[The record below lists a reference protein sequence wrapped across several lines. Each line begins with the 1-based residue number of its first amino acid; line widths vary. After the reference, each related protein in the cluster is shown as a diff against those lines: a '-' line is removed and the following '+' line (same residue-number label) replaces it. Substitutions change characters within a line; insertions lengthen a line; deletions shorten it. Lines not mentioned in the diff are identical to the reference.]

1 MLSSRSARDWEPPDE
16 VFQPSDYE
24 PGPDIETWQSESYQ
38 PDGEADVFPP
48 DVFPPDVFRI

>member
-1 MLSSRSARDWEPPDE
+1 MLSERSACDWEPPDE

-24 PGPDIETWQSESYQ
+24 PGLDMETWQSENYQ

-48 DVFPPDVFRI
+48 TSFVSDID